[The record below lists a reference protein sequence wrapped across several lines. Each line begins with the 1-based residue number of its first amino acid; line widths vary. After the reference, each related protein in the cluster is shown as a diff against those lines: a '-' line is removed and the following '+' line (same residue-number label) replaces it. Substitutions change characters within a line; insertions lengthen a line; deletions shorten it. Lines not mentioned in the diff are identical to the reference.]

1 LASERLKEINKKEKI
16 LRVMGRFLK
25 AAGLAKAPEA
35 PKVEPAP
42 EPVIEK
48 KVEEPKKVVEL
59 SKYKKKEKKS

>member
-1 LASERLKEINKKEKI
+1 
-16 LRVMGRFLK
+16 MGRFLK

-48 KVEEPKKVVEL
+48 KVVEEPKKVVEL